1 MYLIDIN
8 IISEL
13 RKGEKANLGVQ
24 QFFNT
29 TSQNSNPLY
38 ISSITIGELRKGVD
52 LIYHR
57 GDMSQGKLL
66 ENWLNGII
74 NEYQNHILSA

>member
-29 TSQNSNPLY
+29 TSQNSDPLY
-38 ISSITIGELRKGVD
+38 ISSITIGELRKVVD

-57 GDMSQGKLL
+57 GDVSQGKLL
-66 ENWLNGII
+66 
-74 NEYQNHILSA
+74 